1 MYSDRLQPHEG
12 FCRICLGA
20 GHENHVEL
28 SGMKRFHMRPQ
39 TQETIAGR
47 RATGTACSQIP
58 QKNRKL
64 EMPEAHGGGIG
75 QKVFPVK

>member
-1 MYSDRLQPHEG
+1 
-12 FCRICLGA
+12 
-20 GHENHVEL
+20 
-28 SGMKRFHMRPQ
+28 MRPQ

-64 EMPEAHGGGIG
+64 ENILFREFGISG
-75 QKVFPVK
+75 KRNVLGIAVLFLLESLGELENKTRSENV